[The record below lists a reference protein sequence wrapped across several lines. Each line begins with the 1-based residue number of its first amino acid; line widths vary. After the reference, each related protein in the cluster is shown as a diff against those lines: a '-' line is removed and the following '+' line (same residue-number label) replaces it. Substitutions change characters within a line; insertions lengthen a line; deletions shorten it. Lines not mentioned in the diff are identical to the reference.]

1 MLNCELVVSN
11 AGAALPQ
18 SGESTACFGSYVW
31 DGGAQY
37 SINFATRKLFV

>member
-1 MLNCELVVSN
+1 MPGPHYLSREK
-11 AGAALPQ
+11 
-18 SGESTACFGSYVW
+18 STACFGSYVW